1 MSDFQV
7 AKKQWWVERWL
18 ELLDSYRF
26 KKRLERGRNYAR
38 EGNVLSIE
46 IDNTEVLSS
55 VQGSEADPYQV
66 TLSLEPF
73 KTENRERALKMM
85 SQHPFTD
92 EDWDC
97 VIATMSEKAIF
108 SAQLLAGEMP
118 SEIEQVFTHNGLS
131 LFPYSL
137 TDVRSRCSC
146 PDKANPCK
154 HIAAVYYQLGDRFS
168 EDPFLI
174 FQLRGRSKKQIL
186 TSLRTARSSAKN
198 STTTAKTKNKQTT
211 KSTSKTTANKSK
223 SKTETQQE
231 LQNFWQTFWKY
242 DEPLDPTLVAIAPP
256 LENKSVLDI
265 LGKMPLTAADA
276 EAVNQYLTQVY
287 QNTSQKALIA
297 ALNRDE

>member
-198 STTTAKTKNKQTT
+198 STITAKTKNKQTT
-211 KSTSKTTANKSK
+211 KSAQQKTASKSK

-231 LQNFWQTFWKY
+231 LQNFWQY